1 MCIQPQD
8 IVLLSVYSHGGTTRS
23 RNGDTTET
31 HTAPAVGGGMD
42 GIPLFSAVQTGAEQL
57 CSEGPGTCP
66 ADTRFCY
73 GGGGDQSSSAAQITV
88 TPYPARI
95 EGIENQV
102 YCQSKQAVEFSGPN
116 AASVWQAQGADDFWV
131 FHGCDGAGV
140 MQDCFGGNSL
150 VEHYLGKADA
160 VTEPN
165 RCDFQP
171 TDCFNPNKA
180 GRLCRFR
187 QWLCIEVCGT
197 RISILIF
204 VEECYGYVPGT

>member
-1 MCIQPQD
+1 MA
-8 IVLLSVYSHGGTTRS
+8 S
-23 RNGDTTET
+23 
-31 HTAPAVGGGMD
+31 
-42 GIPLFSAVQTGAEQL
+42 LFSAVQTGAEQF

-66 ADTRFCY
+66 AGTRFCY

-171 TDCFNPNKA
+171 TDCFNPNNYDA
-180 GRLCRFR
+180 C
-187 QWLCIEVCGT
+187 WCPHT
-197 RISILIF
+197 RSSF
-204 VEECYGYVPGT
+204 VHPGTSGKYWVDFGQYSWCSETTDGSWDGQWPDQMADGANAKQWWPTPHGVEFPGSI